1 MFHVVLYRP
10 EIPPNTGNVM
20 RLVANAGVTLHL
32 VHPLGFPLDDTK
44 LKRAGMDYREYA
56 DVVEH
61 PDFESMLS
69 DLAISRVFALSRDAE
84 RDYTSVEYGPTD
96 VLLFGQ
102 ESTGLPAVIL
112 QHERITAALRIPMRA
127 GSRSLNLS
135 NSVAIVLYE
144 ALRQA
149 GFPEMGSTHPADG
162 S

>member
-1 MFHVVLYRP
+1 
-10 EIPPNTGNVM
+10 M
-20 RLVANAGVTLHL
+20 RLVANVGATLHL

-61 PDFESMLS
+61 RDFESMLS
-69 DLAISRVFALSRDAE
+69 ELPTARVFALSRDADL
-84 RDYTSVEYGPTD
+84 DYASIRYEIGD
-96 VLLFGQ
+96 VLMFGQ
-102 ESTGLPAVIL
+102 ESTGLPATIL
-112 QHERITAALRIPMRA
+112 QDERITSPLRIPMLPI
-127 GSRSLNLS
+127 SRSLNLS

-149 GFPEMGSTHPADG
+149 GFPEMGSTHSADG